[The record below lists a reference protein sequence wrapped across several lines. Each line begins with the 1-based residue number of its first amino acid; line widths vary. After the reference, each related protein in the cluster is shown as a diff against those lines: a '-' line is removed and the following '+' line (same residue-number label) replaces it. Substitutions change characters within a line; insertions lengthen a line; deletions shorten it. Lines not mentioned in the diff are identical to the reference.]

1 MSKQQNKKNT
11 VKSFTNFY
19 DRKKI
24 TDLFI
29 DLPPIFHEANKILK
43 QYGYT
48 NITYG
53 KILELQKRFAELNPK
68 LILIADKNYERLS
81 SHNNVKKLQGSDDRN
96 YVNHFIPSNSGL
108 NPYYFPK
115 SNEDSFDLHPDESYL
130 DSDNVSSDHEITAA
144 TSDNYSNTVSQESA
158 DQPSQSMIE
167 QTTIE
172 HADYSDPVSSM
183 RVLNNEEIVPDESSF
198 ISSRIR
204 QRRDQSNLS
213 SLDLHPDESYVDS
226 DNVSSDHEITAA
238 ASDNY
243 SNTVSQESADQPSQ
257 SMIEQTT
264 IEQTTIEH
272 AHYSDPVSSMRVLNN
287 EEIVPDESSFI
298 SSRIRQRRNQNS
310 LSNPSTS
317 TTPSTNSLSRETSPV
332 NKSKSNNKRKAENF
346 FVEIFDSPTGIDELI
361 QLESTPSKRSDFM
374 ERRNFNTQFISPVTK
389 NSNEIE
395 KISSVSKTQNKIRPT
410 SSIKQLTIHPVKTSI
425 LKPSS
430 KETSAIDKVKDLQ
443 KHRGSNSSATIRK
456 QLIYEEKT
464 PSTLYEDCD
473 LSSHTSETSEDREMI
488 DNEDISTPNM
498 PSTTSL
504 LTKDRSIINNW
515 VVNPIKNLFS
525 SLWKFGENDSSSSS
539 ISSSV
544 ASVAS
549 VASKPLKNKSTQS
562 SKRKKS
568 QVRSVRKSNANFH
581 AGKKS
586 NRILEPNKTSLSHPN
601 GSILKNWIV
610 NPIKSLFSTLWKF
623 SDDQ

>member
-81 SHNNVKKLQGSDDRN
+81 SHNNVKKLQGSDTRN
-96 YVNHFIPSNSGL
+96 YVNHFIPSNSAL

-130 DSDNVSSDHEITAA
+130 DSDTVSSDHEITAA
-144 TSDNYSNTVSQESA
+144 TSDDYSYTVSQESA

-204 QRRDQSNLS
+204 QRRNQKS
-213 SLDLHPDESYVDS
+213 
-226 DNVSSDHEITAA
+226 
-238 ASDNY
+238 
-243 SNTVSQESADQPSQ
+243 
-257 SMIEQTT
+257 
-264 IEQTTIEH
+264 
-272 AHYSDPVSSMRVLNN
+272 LNN
-287 EEIVPDESSFI
+287 S
-298 SSRIRQRRNQNS
+298 
-310 LSNPSTS
+310 STS
-317 TTPSTNSLSRETSPV
+317 TTPSTNSLSRETSPL

-389 NSNEIE
+389 NSNKIE

-515 VVNPIKNLFS
+515 VVNQIKNLFS

-544 ASVAS
+544 AS
-549 VASKPLKNKSTQS
+549 KPLKNKSTQS
-562 SKRKKS
+562 SQRKKS

-581 AGKKS
+581 VGKKS
-586 NRILEPNKTSLSHPN
+586 TNRILEPNKTSLSHPN